1 MADNLNKKIVNATK
15 WSTITEVMA
24 KLVAPI
30 SSMVL
35 ARLLTPEAF
44 GVVATLNM
52 VITFAEI
59 FTDAGFQRYLIQHEF
74 KDEDDKDKS
83 TNVAFWSNLVMS
95 FVLWGVIAIFN
106 APLAELVGSPGLGHV
121 LVVACV
127 SIPIAAF
134 SSIQMALFKRSLDFK
149 TLFWRRLATILVPL
163 CVTIPLAFWLRSYWA
178 LVIGTIVTNLVN
190 AILLTVKSIWRPRW
204 YYSFRR
210 LKQMFSFCFWS
221 VVDHVLIW
229 CTSYADIFFIGKA
242 LNQYYLGI
250 YKTSIVTVGQFTALI
265 TASVLPVVL
274 PAISRLQDNLPEMR
288 KTLLKFQKYTAVLLM
303 PMGMGIFMFRD
314 LVTEVMLG
322 SQWTEAA
329 PFIGIWSLMEVTMII
344 FARFCSNV
352 YPAVGKP
359 NISVV
364 SQLLYLVALVPAVI
378 ISGQYGFR
386 PLYIT
391 RSLVRLEGVL
401 VNFIFV
407 FITIKQSPWKM
418 IVNVLPEMLSCLVMA
433 GVAWLLLRFN
443 NSVVLSFV
451 WIVVCAIV
459 YFVTLSMFP
468 DDRRVLLNLKHKG
481 INLIRNKSKKN
492 TDKPT
497 KVS

>member
-106 APLAELVGSPGLGHV
+106 APLAKLVGSPGLGHV

-204 YYSFRR
+204 YYSFSR
-210 LKQMFSFCFWS
+210 LKEMFSFCAWS
-221 VVDHVLIW
+221 VLDHVLIW

-303 PMGMGIFMFRD
+303 PMGVGIFLFRN

-344 FARFCSNV
+344 FSRFCSNV

-364 SQLLYLVALVPAVI
+364 SQLLYLVVLVPAVI

-386 PLYIT
+386 ALYVT
-391 RSLVRLEGVL
+391 RTLVRLEGVL

-407 FITIKQSPWKM
+407 YITIKQSPWKM

-443 NSVVLSFV
+443 NSIAMSFV
-451 WIVVCAIV
+451 WIIVCAIV
-459 YFVTLSMFP
+459 YFVTLSLFP
-468 DDRRVLLNLKHKG
+468 NDKRILLGLKDKVMG
-481 INLIRNKSKKN
+481 TFSKK
-492 TDKPT
+492 T
-497 KVS
+497 KKQQS

>member
-1 MADNLNKKIVNATK
+1 MSENLNKKIVNATK
-15 WSTITEVMA
+15 WSTITEVMG

-44 GVVATLNM
+44 GVVATLTM

-59 FTDAGFQRYLIQHEF
+59 FTDAGFNRYLIQHEF
-74 KDEDDKDKS
+74 KDEEDKDKS
-83 TNVAFWSNLVMS
+83 TNVAFWSNLTMS
-95 FVLWGVIAIFN
+95 FLLWGIIVIFN

-178 LVIGTIVTNLVN
+178 LVIGSIVKHLVN
-190 AILLTVKSIWRPRW
+190 AILLTVKSNWRPRR
-204 YYSFRR
+204 YYSFAR
-210 LKQMFSFCFWS
+210 LKEMFSFCFWS

-229 CTSYADIFFIGKA
+229 CSSYIDIFFIGKA
-242 LNQYYLGI
+242 LNVYYLGI
-250 YKTSIVTVGQFTALI
+250 YKTSISTVGHFTSLI

-274 PAISRLQDNLPEMR
+274 PAISRLQDNIPKMR
-288 KTLLKFQKYTAVLLM
+288 KTLLKFQKFTAVLLM
-303 PMGMGIFMFRD
+303 PMGVGIFLFRD
-314 LVTEVMLG
+314 LVTDVMLG

-329 PFIGIWSLMEVTMII
+329 PFIGLWSLMEVMMII

-352 YPAVGKP
+352 YPAIGRPK
-359 NISVV
+359 ISVV
-364 SQLLYLVALVPAVI
+364 SQILHLIVLVPAVI
-378 ISGQYGFR
+378 ISGKYGFR

-391 RSLVRLEGVL
+391 RSLVRLEGIL

-407 FITIKQSPWKM
+407 YITIKQSPWKM
-418 IVNVLPEMLSCLVMA
+418 IVNVLPETLSCCVMTCV
-433 GVAWLLLRFN
+433 GLLLLRFN
-443 NSVVLSFV
+443 SSFALSFV
-451 WIVVCAIV
+451 WIIVCAMV
-459 YFVTLSMFP
+459 YFITLSLFP
-468 DDRRVLLNLKHKG
+468 DDRRILLRLKDKG
-481 INLIRNKSKKN
+481 LNVFSKKLKKKN
-492 TDKPT
+492 RQPGL
-497 KVS
+497 

>member
-1 MADNLNKKIVNATK
+1 MDNLNHKIVNATK

-52 VITFAEI
+52 VIAFAEI
-59 FTDAGFQRYLIQHEF
+59 FTDAGFQRYLIQHDF

-95 FVLWGVIAIFN
+95 FVLWGLIAIFN
-106 APLAELVGSPGLGHV
+106 APLAEWVGSPGLGHV

-149 TLFWRRLATILVPL
+149 TLFWRRMATILVPI

-190 AILLTVKSIWRPRW
+190 AILLTVKSNWRPRR
-204 YYSFRR
+204 YYSFAR
-210 LKQMFSFCFWS
+210 LKEMFSFCSWS
-221 VVDHVLIW
+221 IADAVLVWATAYI
-229 CTSYADIFFIGKA
+229 DIFFIGRA
-242 LNQYYLGI
+242 LDAYYLGL
-250 YKTSIVTVGQFTALI
+250 YKTSITTVGQFTTLI
-265 TASVLPVVL
+265 TASIIPVIM
-274 PAISRLQDNLPEMR
+274 PAISRLQDNIPEMR
-288 KTLLKFQKYTAVLLM
+288 NTLLKFQKYTAVLLL
-303 PMGMGIFMFRD
+303 PVGAGIFLFQD
-314 LVTEVMLG
+314 LVTAVMLG
-322 SQWTEAA
+322 NQWMEAA
-329 PFIGIWSLMEVTMII
+329 PFIGLWALMEVITVI
-344 FARFCSNV
+344 FASFCSNV
-352 YPAVGKP
+352 YPAIGKP
-359 NISVV
+359 RISAIV
-364 SQLLYLVALVPAVI
+364 QLLHLVVLVPAVI

-401 VNFIFV
+401 VNFIF
-407 FITIKQSPWKM
+407 IYMTIKQSPWKM
-418 IVNVLPEMLSCLVMA
+418 IVNVLPEMFSCLVMA
-433 GVAWLLLRFN
+433 GVALLLLRFN
-443 NSVVLSFV
+443 NSIAMSFV
-451 WIVVCAIV
+451 WIAVCVIV
-459 YFVTLSMFP
+459 YFFTLSMFP
-468 DDRRVLLNLKHKG
+468 KEKHILLNLKTKG
-481 INLIRNKSKKN
+481 INVIRNRKKI
-492 TDKPT
+492 
-497 KVS
+497 

>member
-1 MADNLNKKIVNATK
+1 MSDNLNHKIVNATK

-52 VITFAEI
+52 VIAFAEI

-74 KDEDDKDKS
+74 KDEQDKDES

-95 FVLWGVIAIFN
+95 FVLWGAIALFN

-121 LVVACV
+121 LIVACA

-149 TLFWRRLATILVPL
+149 TLFWRRLATVLVPL

-190 AILLTVKSIWRPRW
+190 AILLTVKSNWRPRW
-204 YYSFRR
+204 YYGFAR
-210 LKQMFSFCFWS
+210 LKEMFSFCSWS
-221 VVDHVLIW
+221 IVDAVLVWATAYI
-229 CTSYADIFFIGKA
+229 DIFFIGRA
-242 LNQYYLGI
+242 LDAYYLGL
-250 YKTSIVTVGQFTALI
+250 YKTSITTVGQFTSLI
-265 TASVLPVVL
+265 TASIIPVVM
-274 PAISRLQDNLPEMR
+274 PAISRLQDNIPEMR
-288 KTLLKFQKYTAVLLM
+288 GTLLKFQKYTAVLLL
-303 PMGMGIFMFRD
+303 PVGVGIFLFQD
-314 LVTEVMLG
+314 LVTAIMLG

-329 PFIGIWSLMEVTMII
+329 PFIGLWALLEVITVI

-352 YPAVGKP
+352 FPAIGKP
-359 NISVV
+359 NISVI
-364 SQLLYLVALVPAVI
+364 SQVLHLVVVIPAVI

-386 PLYIT
+386 PLYII

-401 VNFIFV
+401 VNFIF
-407 FITIKQSPWKM
+407 IYLTIKQSPWKM
-418 IVNVLPEMLSCLVMA
+418 IVNVLPELLSCLAMSC
-433 GVAWLLLRFN
+433 VALLLLRFN
-443 NSVVLSFV
+443 NSIAMSFV
-451 WIVVCAIV
+451 WIVACAVV
-459 YFVTLSMFP
+459 YFITLSMFP
-468 DDRRVLLNLKHKG
+468 EDRRILMTLRAKGLNVFGK
-481 INLIRNKSKKN
+481 IYKK
-492 TDKPT
+492 
-497 KVS
+497 

>member
-1 MADNLNKKIVNATK
+1 MSENLNNKIVTATK

-52 VITFAEI
+52 VIAFAEI

-74 KDEDDKDKS
+74 KDEEDTDKS

-106 APLAELVGSPGLGHV
+106 APLAEWVGSPGLGHV
-121 LVVACV
+121 LIVACV

-149 TLFWRRLATILVPL
+149 TLFWRRLATVLVPL

-190 AILLTVKSIWRPRW
+190 AILLTVKSIWRPRR
-204 YYSFRR
+204 YYSFVR
-210 LKQMFSFCFWS
+210 LKEMFSFCAWS
-221 VVDHVLIW
+221 VFDHVLIW
-229 CTSYADIFFIGKA
+229 ATAYIDIFFVGRA
-242 LNQYYLGI
+242 LDAYYLGL
-250 YKTSIVTVGQFTALI
+250 YKISITTVSQFTSLI
-265 TASVLPVVL
+265 TASVLPVIM

-288 KTLLKFQKYTAVLLM
+288 NTLLKFQKYTAVLLL
-303 PMGMGIFMFRD
+303 PVGVGIFLFQD
-314 LVTEVMLG
+314 LVTAVMLG
-322 SQWTEAA
+322 SQWVEAA
-329 PFIGIWSLMEVTMII
+329 PFIGLWALMEVIMIL
-344 FARFCSNV
+344 FSRFCSNV
-352 YPAVGKP
+352 YPAIGKP
-359 NISVV
+359 KISVITQV
-364 SQLLYLVALVPAVI
+364 LHLVVLIPAVI

-391 RSLVRLEGVL
+391 RSLVRIEGVI
-401 VNFIFV
+401 VNYIFIY
-407 FITIKQSPWKM
+407 ITIKQSPWKM
-418 IVNVLPEMLSCLVMA
+418 IANVLPEMISCLVMA
-433 GVAWLLLRFN
+433 CVAWSLMQLS
-443 NSVVLSFV
+443 NSIAMSFV
-451 WIVVCAIV
+451 WIALCAIV
-459 YFVTLSMFP
+459 YFATLSLFP
-468 DDRRVLLNLKHKG
+468 TDRRILLGLKDKVMKT
-481 INLIRNKSKKN
+481 LTKKRQIWR
-492 TDKPT
+492 
-497 KVS
+497 